1 MHTSDV
7 SLAPRTVL
15 LADADGVVQVI
26 VAADDLLDLK
36 QLEAFTGRPL
46 KPLNQQDVL
55 RAHRRRELAPIDGSR
70 HCFAVPTIVD
80 QRLTDRNP
88 QRMEADRLT
97 IDEICALLRQRDLPV
112 QQTRCTVADSQL
124 RHKLPEPDQ
133 DKVQIRHSIQNFTT
147 LRIRQRLEE
156 TLEIPPLSPTAERI
170 LQLRANPHASA
181 NELTAIVES
190 DPSLA
195 AQVVSW
201 ASSPYYAAP
210 GRVASVRDAIVRV
223 LGFELVSNLAVGL
236 VLSKSLA
243 IPADRGDGIPP
254 YWGQAVYC
262 SMGVETLMRL
272 LPPAQRPRQGLMYL
286 TGLLHNFGYL
296 VLAHTFPP
304 HFSSI
309 RRHIQANPTISHI
322 AVEYHILGISREQI
336 GAWLLQAWRMP
347 EEVVAGVRHQHDPD
361 YAGTHAVYPNL
372 IYMAQRLLHEHG
384 IGDAPSDAIP
394 DELFSRYGLR
404 ATVCREAIGQLVQ
417 SREATAIADQMS
429 VGTN

>member
-1 MHTSDV
+1 MHTSDI
-7 SLAPRTVL
+7 SLALRTVL

-26 VAADDLLDLK
+26 LAAADLLDLK
-36 QLEAFTGRPL
+36 QLGAVAGRALQPL
-46 KPLNQQDVL
+46 TQQEVL
-55 RAHRRRELAPIDGSR
+55 RAHRRQDLAPIEGSR
-70 HCFAVPTIVD
+70 HCFALPTIVD
-80 QRLTDRNP
+80 QRLAGREG
-88 QRMEADRLT
+88 QRMEADLLSV
-97 IDEICALLRQRDLPV
+97 DEICGALRRRELPV
-112 QQTRCTVADSQL
+112 QQMNCTVAADQL
-124 RHKLPEPDQ
+124 RHRLPDPEQ
-133 DKVQIRHSIQNFTT
+133 DTVQIRHSIQNFTT

-170 LQLRANPHASA
+170 LQLRANPNASA

-210 GRVASVRDAIVRV
+210 GRVSSVRDAIVRV

-236 VLSKSLA
+236 VLGKSIA
-243 IPADRGDGIPP
+243 TPSDRPDGISP
-254 YWGQAVYC
+254 YWAQAVYC
-262 SMGVETLMRL
+262 SMAVEALMRL
-272 LPPAQRPRQGLMYL
+272 LPPAQRPRQGMMYL

-309 RRHIQANPTISHI
+309 CRHTEANPAISHI
-322 AVEYHILGISREQI
+322 AVEHHILGISREQI

-361 YAGTHAVYPNL
+361 YTGAHAVYANL
-372 IYMAQRLLHEHG
+372 IYMALRLLREQG
-384 IGDAPSDAIP
+384 IGDAPPETIP
-394 DELFSRYGLR
+394 DEVFSRYGLR
-404 ATVCREAIGQLVQ
+404 AAACREVIAQLVQ
-417 SREATAIADQMS
+417 SQDAAMIAEQMN
-429 VGTN
+429 V